1 MEAARWTAPDGSIM
15 GQQPAKP
22 SHVSPA
28 AARGGLENRSTTMIP
43 AIPLWSV
50 MNHLPAGCIESI
62 GDPNT
67 RSVSSLVALSGPL
80 ATVNRQVREQQ
91 NLEADPLNLKDSI
104 LLPLEPLPS
113 GVSWDVEAL
122 LALAST
128 AGVVALAVKLP
139 NDVGALPPNIKRLAE
154 RLGLV
159 VISVHNTWQF
169 GVAAQELLSGA
180 AHLQGLLLSRVA
192 AECRTPH
199 DSLGQL
205 LSRISHGIGH
215 DVRLVDHSGK
225 LISADETLPESLALQ
240 PAAQNAPA
248 LPATNTEILVPVL
261 RDHEYSPR
269 LRVVTGPTLDQE
281 RAAIRA
287 ALELA
292 GIAVSELLSRQRLER
307 ERDARHRIA
316 LLGQLIDNAGDVS
329 PSFRARALELGWT
342 LDGYHMAFRV
352 ITREPVDLVARKPDL
367 DRALLR
373 EKIEAATVEQSDGWA
388 GWISFPSKPGPAEVS
403 RVSSALRRAQREL
416 AATIATQFGVGRM
429 QGQPEGIVRSLE
441 EANDAARIAAARE
454 NSGYFVHVDRLDM
467 AQLLLIWTRTDTF
480 RPAARELLAPL
491 LKAGPELLQT
501 LTTFLDCESSLTET
515 AAILNVHRNT
525 VSDRIRR
532 IQSLIA
538 INLEDPEAR
547 LALQLAC
554 RSLLMDKPE

>member
-1 MEAARWTAPDGSIM
+1 
-15 GQQPAKP
+15 
-22 SHVSPA
+22 
-28 AARGGLENRSTTMIP
+28 MIP
-43 AIPLWSV
+43 PIPLLSV
-50 MNHLPAGCIESI
+50 TNHVPAGVIESVVES
-62 GDPNT
+62 GDRT
-67 RSVSSLVALSGPL
+67 VSSLVALTGSL
-80 ATVNRQVREQQ
+80 AEVNRQVREQR
-91 NLEADPLNLKDSI
+91 NLEGDSLNLRDCV

-122 LALAST
+122 LALASY

-139 NDVGALPPNIKRLAE
+139 NDDGAMPPNVKRLAE

-159 VISVHNTWQF
+159 VLAVHNTWQF
-169 GVAAQELLSGA
+169 GTAAQELLSGA
-180 AHLQGLLLSRVA
+180 AHLQGLLISRVA
-192 AECRTPH
+192 SECRIPYG
-199 DSLGQL
+199 SLTHL
-205 LSRISHGIGH
+205 LSRLGVAIGH
-215 DVRLVDHSGK
+215 QVTLVDPSGE
-225 LISADETLPESLALQ
+225 LISAEPPGHEPAPQPEVELA
-240 PAAQNAPA
+240 A
-248 LPATNTEILVPVL
+248 LTEILAPV
-261 RDHEYSPR
+261 HSEQENSPR
-269 LRVVTGPTLDQE
+269 LRVVLAPTWDKEQ
-281 RAAIRA
+281 AAIRA
-287 ALELA
+287 ALEVA
-292 GIAVSELLSRQRLER
+292 AIAVSELLSRQRLER

-352 ITREPVDLVARKPDL
+352 IIRQPVDLVARKPDL
-367 DRALLR
+367 DRALMR
-373 EKIEAATVEQSDGWA
+373 EKIEATTVEQSDGWA
-388 GWISFPSKPGPAEVS
+388 GWISFPSKPDPAEVS
-403 RVSSALRRAQREL
+403 RASSALRRAQRVL
-416 AATIATQFGVGRM
+416 AATISTQFGVGRM
-429 QGQPEGIVRSLE
+429 QAQPEGIVSSLE
-441 EANDAARIAAARE
+441 EANDAARIAGARE

-554 RSLLMDKPE
+554 RSLLMDKYE

>member
-1 MEAARWTAPDGSIM
+1 
-15 GQQPAKP
+15 
-22 SHVSPA
+22 
-28 AARGGLENRSTTMIP
+28 MIP
-43 AIPLWSV
+43 PIPLWAIT
-50 MNHLPAGCIESI
+50 NHVPAGVMESV
-62 GDPNT
+62 GEAGEKT
-67 RSVSSLVALSGPL
+67 VSSLAALTGSL
-80 ATVNRQVREQQ
+80 ADVNRQLRERHT
-91 NLEADPLNLKDSI
+91 LDGDPLNLQDSI

-122 LALAST
+122 LALASA

-139 NDVGALPPNIKRLAE
+139 NDDGALPPNVKRLAE
-154 RLGLV
+154 RLGLAV
-159 VISVHNTWQF
+159 LAVHSTWQF
-169 GVAAQELLSGA
+169 GTAAQDLLSGA
-180 AHLQGLLLSRVA
+180 AHRQGLLISRVA
-192 AECRTPH
+192 AECRNPYG
-199 DSLGQL
+199 SLGHL
-205 LSRISHGIGH
+205 LQRLGVALGH
-215 DVRLVDHSGK
+215 PVTLVDPSGQ
-225 LISADETLPESLALQ
+225 LISAESSDLE
-240 PAAQNAPA
+240 
-248 LPATNTEILVPVL
+248 PATPPNDTKAAMTEVL
-261 RDHEYSPR
+261 ASVHREQENSPR
-269 LRVVTGPTLDQE
+269 LRVVLGPALDREQ
-281 RAAIRA
+281 AAIRA
-287 ALELA
+287 ALEVA
-292 GIAVSELLSRQRLER
+292 AIAVSELLSRQRLER

-316 LLGQLIDNAGDVS
+316 LLGQLIDHAGDVS
-329 PSFRARALELGWT
+329 PSFRAKALELGWT

-367 DRALLR
+367 DHALQR
-373 EKIEAATVEQSDGWA
+373 EKIQAATVEQSDGWT

-416 AATIATQFGVGRM
+416 AASVSTQFGVGRM
-429 QGQPEGIVRSLE
+429 QAQPEGIVRSLE
-441 EANDAARIAAARE
+441 EANDAARIAGARE

>member
-1 MEAARWTAPDGSIM
+1 
-15 GQQPAKP
+15 
-22 SHVSPA
+22 
-28 AARGGLENRSTTMIP
+28 MIP
-43 AIPLWSV
+43 PIPLWSV
-50 MNHLPAGCIESI
+50 TNHLPAGVIE
-62 GDPNT
+62 GVGEPDAE
-67 RSVSSLVALSGPL
+67 SVSSLIALAGSL
-80 ATVNRQVREQQ
+80 ADVNRQVREQR
-91 NLEADPLNLKDSI
+91 NLDGDPCLLEGSI

-122 LALAST
+122 LALASA

-139 NDVGALPPNIKRLAE
+139 NDDGALPPNVKRLAE

-159 VISVHNTWQF
+159 VLSVHNTWQF
-169 GVAAQELLSGA
+169 GMAAQELLSGA
-180 AHLQGLLLSRVA
+180 AHRQGLLISRVA

-199 DSLGQL
+199 GSLSHL
-205 LSRISHGIGH
+205 LQRLGVALGH
-215 DVRLVDHSGK
+215 HVTLVDPSGM
-225 LISADETLPESLALQ
+225 LISAESTDTGPAPQPDATATELGTGIAFGAATLP
-240 PAAQNAPA
+240 AAAI
-248 LPATNTEILVPVL
+248 EILAPVH
-261 RDHEYSPR
+261 RGQESSPR
-269 LRVVTGPTLDQE
+269 LRVVVGGALDKE
-281 RAAIRA
+281 KAAIRS
-287 ALELA
+287 ALEVA
-292 GIAVSELLSRQRLER
+292 AIAVSELLSRQRLER

-316 LLGQLIDNAGDVS
+316 LLGQLIDHAGDVS
-329 PSFRARALELGWT
+329 PSFRAKALELGWP

-352 ITREPVDLVARKPDL
+352 ITRESVDLVARKPDL
-367 DRALLR
+367 DRALLH

-403 RVSSALRRAQREL
+403 RASSALRRAQREL

-429 QGQPEGIVRSLE
+429 QAQPEGIVRSLE
-441 EANDAARIAAARE
+441 EANDAARIAGARE

>member
-1 MEAARWTAPDGSIM
+1 
-15 GQQPAKP
+15 
-22 SHVSPA
+22 
-28 AARGGLENRSTTMIP
+28 MIP
-43 AIPLWSV
+43 PLPLWYV
-50 MNHLPAGCIESI
+50 TNHLPAGVIEWV
-62 GDPNT
+62 GGPGANT
-67 RSVSSLVALSGPL
+67 VSSLVALTGSV
-80 ATVNRQVREQQ
+80 AEVNRQVREQR
-91 NLEADPLNLKDSI
+91 NLDGDPLNFQDCI

-122 LALAST
+122 LALASS

-139 NDVGALPPNIKRLAE
+139 HDVGAVPPNIKRLAE

-159 VISVHNTWQF
+159 VLAVHNTWQF

-180 AHLQGLLLSRVA
+180 AHLLGLLVSRVA
-192 AECRTPH
+192 SECRTPYG
-199 DSLGQL
+199 SLTHL
-205 LSRISHGIGH
+205 LSRLTHALGH
-215 DVRLVDHSGK
+215 QVTLVDPSGK
-225 LISADETLPESLALQ
+225 LISAEESLQERGQQPEASTLPD
-240 PAAQNAPA
+240 
-248 LPATNTEILVPVL
+248 TTEILAAVYKEQ
-261 RDHEYSPR
+261 DNSPR
-269 LRVVTGPTLDQE
+269 LRVVLGPVLAQE
-281 RAAIRA
+281 QAAIGA
-287 ALELA
+287 ALA
-292 GIAVSELLSRQRLER
+292 VAAIAVSELLSRQRLER

-316 LLGQLIDNAGDVS
+316 LLGQLIDSAGDVS

-352 ITREPVDLVARKPDL
+352 IAREPVDIVARKADL

-373 EKIEAATVEQSDGWA
+373 EKLEAATVEQSDGWS
-388 GWISFPSKPGPAEVS
+388 GWITFPSKPGPADVGKI
-403 RVSSALRRAQREL
+403 SSALRRAQREL
-416 AATIATQFGVGRM
+416 AVTISTQFGVGRM
-429 QGQPEGIVRSLE
+429 QAQPEGIVRSLE

-454 NSGYFVHVDRLDM
+454 SSGYFVHVDRLDM

-491 LKAGPELLQT
+491 LSAGPELLLT

-538 INLEDPEAR
+538 INLGDPEAR

>member
-1 MEAARWTAPDGSIM
+1 
-15 GQQPAKP
+15 
-22 SHVSPA
+22 
-28 AARGGLENRSTTMIP
+28 MIP
-43 AIPLWSV
+43 PIPLWSV
-50 MNHLPAGCIESI
+50 TNHLPAGMIESV
-62 GDPNT
+62 GEPGAKT
-67 RSVSSLVALSGPL
+67 VSSLVALTGSP
-80 ATVNRQVREQQ
+80 AEVNRQVREQR
-91 NLEADPLNLKDSI
+91 NLDGDPLTLQGCI

-122 LALAST
+122 LALASA

-139 NDVGALPPNIKRLAE
+139 NDAGALPPNVKRLAE

-159 VISVHNTWQF
+159 VLAVHNTWQF
-169 GVAAQELLSGA
+169 GTAAQELLSGA

-199 DSLGQL
+199 DSLNHL
-205 LSRISHGIGH
+205 LSRLGVALGH
-215 DVRLVDHSGK
+215 QVTLVDPSGK
-225 LISADETLPESLALQ
+225 LISADETPQESPALQ
-240 PAAQNAPA
+240 PSEENAST
-248 LPATNTEILVPVL
+248 LPVLSTEILVPVL
-261 RDHEYSPR
+261 RDHDYSPR
-269 LRVVTGPTLDQE
+269 LRVVLGPTLEQE
-281 RAAIRA
+281 KAATRG

-292 GIAVSELLSRQRLER
+292 TIAVSELLSRQRLER

-329 PSFRARALELGWT
+329 PSFRATALELGWA
-342 LDGYHMAFRV
+342 LDGYHIAFRV
-352 ITREPVDLVARKPDL
+352 ITRDPVDLVARKPDL
-367 DRALLR
+367 DRALMR
-373 EKIEAATVEQSDGWA
+373 ERIEASTVEQSDGWA
-388 GWISFPSKPGPAEVS
+388 GWISFASKPGPAEVS
-403 RVSSALRRAQREL
+403 KVSSALRRAQRDL

-429 QGQPEGIVRSLE
+429 QAQPEGIVRSLE

-480 RPAARELLAPL
+480 RPAARELLDPL
-491 LKAGPELLQT
+491 LKAGPELLLT
-501 LTTFLDCESSLTET
+501 LTTFLDSESSLTQT

-554 RSLLMDKPE
+554 RSLLMDQPD